1 MPALLERQKTTFS
14 TPGQLGDQGVF
25 TSDQQPTFR
34 EGVSVFRYV
43 VPSST
48 QVTLEHIVVT
58 ATPPNRV
65 ASLPGRNAAGTVKV
79 RQSGVDK
86 FESRLMLEE
95 IPCNVATGSGDETV
109 APCGM
114 AQRFDFHDGITFTS
128 ADTLAITIDPARA
141 NDGALFCATAW
152 GTTAGVVDVRKGTLV
167 PIATTTNQA
176 ILTFTPA
183 SVYVLRSITIDVV
196 KGPPQ
201 VGFAMLVINGGLVCD
216 LAVIGLSDTEPTVGL
231 QAHRGLGVP
240 LSGLDLWPGDV
251 VEVLFA
257 AWLDRGDIVDVQLA
271 GNTAA
276 IGGGGGGSSE
286 HSFAFVG

>member
-48 QVTLEHIVVT
+48 QVTLENIVVT
-58 ATPPNRV
+58 AIPGVRTTPGAGRSSAGVLKFQLNGADVGEWRLIQDE
-65 ASLPGRNAAGTVKV
+65 LPSITA
-79 RQSGVDK
+79 
-86 FESRLMLEE
+86 
-95 IPCNVATGSGDETV
+95 GDETV

-114 AQRFDFHDGITFTS
+114 AQRFDFHDGVLVLEGETFAVTVTPQS
-128 ADTLAITIDPARA
+128 
-141 NDGALFCATAW
+141 ATAGNVYAVTVW
-152 GTTAGVVDVRKGTLV
+152 GEEDGSTTSVIAKGVLVPSATTANQSVV
-167 PIATTTNQA
+167 
-176 ILTFTPA
+176 
-183 SVYVLRSITIDVV
+183 SITPSGFKLNVKGVSVDVV
-196 KGPPQ
+196 KGPS
-201 VGFAMLVINGGLVCD
+201 VCGYAMLVINGGLVCD
-216 LAVIGLSDTEPTVGL
+216 LGLIGLSDTEPTVGL
-231 QAHRGLGVP
+231 QANRGLGVP

-257 AWLDRGDIVDVQLA
+257 AWLDRGDVVDVQLA

-276 IGGGGGGSSE
+276 IGGGGGSSE